1 MQLTKCFPSDF
12 VDSATFPIMAA
23 MVIHILLLST
33 AIFNVCHAQPQC
45 KTTDI
50 CLSENTRRTSTA
62 SSLVPRVSI
71 YPASSPMVC
80 SQMTKCFATTYDQA
94 TENCELYKANVYG
107 SPCLILSSNDGS
119 SFWVMKIPEIPCQKV
134 RCKKQPASYK
144 IDKSVNI
151 MMLQIKFLM

>member
-12 VDSATFPIMAA
+12 FDSATIPILAA

-50 CLSENTRRTSTA
+50 CLSENTRGTSTA
-62 SSLVPRVSI
+62 SSLVPRGSI
-71 YPASSPMVC
+71 YPASCPMVC
-80 SQMTKCFATTYDQA
+80 SQMTECFATTYDQA

-107 SPCLILSSNDGS
+107 SPCLTLSSNDGS
-119 SFWVMKIPEIPCQKV
+119 SFGWWQCPRYLVKRLGARSNPLHTRLINRWTLWC
-134 RCKKQPASYK
+134 YK
-144 IDKSVNI
+144 
-151 MMLQIKFLM
+151 